1 MKRNLVVDAAERVA
15 WTFVQGFV
23 AEWLVT
29 QSLDAGT
36 LKIAAVAGLAAV
48 AKVILAT
55 RVGAPDDAATLP
67 ADY

>member
-1 MKRNLVVDAAERVA
+1 MRTFTADLAERVL

-29 QSLDAGT
+29 QSLDLGSA
-36 LKIAAVAGLAAV
+36 KVAAVAGLAAV
-48 AKVILAT
+48 AKCVLAT
-55 RVGAPDDAATLP
+55 RVGAPDDASTLP